1 MAHCKVELRSA
12 DIVAG
17 VGRLDDH
24 GLPLD
29 GPVAGEGE
37 FVALAACR
45 VGCCHGGE
53 TVGEVVVDGPWG
65 LVGAHE
71 GITSCAARL
80 LCHAVGQGLV
90 IDVAGLDGAGQA
102 RLSPCAGRFAAIPW
116 LLLDVDGI
124 LGPEKGIV
132 PVASGGT

>member
-1 MAHCKVELRSA
+1 M
-12 DIVAG
+12 
-17 VGRLDDH
+17 DDH
-24 GLPLD
+24 GLALD

-53 TVGEVVVDGPWG
+53 TVGEVIIDGPRG

-71 GITSCAARL
+71 RISSCAAGL

-116 LLLDVDGI
+116 FVLDVDGI
-124 LGPEKGIV
+124 LGSEEEIL
-132 PVASGGT
+132 PVACGGT